1 MGYCVCVVICCIHLF
16 QEEERHLVVVNVSPI
31 EFGHILIVPS
41 PKKCLPQVHT
51 VWECL
56 GMYMYLHVHVHTYV
70 YVCVHV
76 CACVCVRAL
85 YTVCGLQ
92 VLTEESLAVSI
103 ALVAHSGRR

>member
-1 MGYCVCVVICCIHLF
+1 
-16 QEEERHLVVVNVSPI
+16 
-31 EFGHILIVPS
+31 
-41 PKKCLPQVHT
+41 
-51 VWECL
+51 
-56 GMYMYLHVHVHTYV
+56 MYLHVHVHTYV